1 MLAFSTCW
9 NAHRHENGEHLINEV
24 LLLGFEAVEP
34 SYGFTRD
41 LMPGFRKGFDQG
53 RLKVSGARHPFP
65 ARSNAGEGE
74 ANAPIDLLSP
84 AAATRKQ
91 AIQQIMAS
99 INQVDS
105 FGGSYLILS
114 FEAFQAS
121 ATSDQLLTM
130 RRAGDLHSRRYV
142 AEKLALIEARERDG
156 AAVLPWVREALRE
169 LVPYAEPRGVRLVL
183 ENRARYEQFPTV
195 REIETLLAEFPSP
208 ALGYWHDFGHAERQ
222 AQLGFLDH
230 RELLE
235 RLGPRLV
242 GCHVHDL
249 VWPDRDHAIPGQGII
264 DFADLIPRLPKQ
276 AGVVWEIASRRKTN
290 DIKAAL
296 AGWREKFPES

>member
-24 LLLGFEAVEP
+24 LLLGFEAVEL
-34 SYGFTRD
+34 SHRFTRD
-41 LMPGFRKGFDQG
+41 LLPGFRKGFDQG

-65 ARSNAGEGE
+65 ARAKNENEPAV
-74 ANAPIDLLSP
+74 DLLSP
-84 AAATRKQ
+84 AAATRTH

-99 INQVDS
+99 INQADS

-114 FEAFQAS
+114 LEAFQSS

-130 RRAGDLHSRRYV
+130 RREGDLHSRRYV
-142 AEKLALIEARERDG
+142 AEKLALIEAREQDG
-156 AAVLPWVREALRE
+156 AAVMPWIRAALHE

-195 REIETLLAEFPSP
+195 REIEALLAEFPSQ

-230 RELLE
+230 AETLE
-235 RLGPRLV
+235 RLGPRLI

-249 VWPDRDHAIPGQGII
+249 VWPDRDHAIPGQGMI
-264 DFADLIPRLPKQ
+264 DFAALIPRLPKQ
-276 AGVVWEIASRRKTN
+276 ASVVWEIESRRKTN

-296 AGWREKFPES
+296 ALWREKFPES